1 MIIIIIEL
9 KRMAKRFPKDIY
21 QTIYELNMH
30 QFLST
35 SAKVAHIRAYY
46 LLANTFE
53 FVCFQI
59 NHPDVFLFSQV
70 RSWSFYG
77 LLCIK
82 NMTWWTAKQIDK
94 IIFGSC
100 FKINQSTAL

>member
-1 MIIIIIEL
+1 MIITIIEL
-9 KRMAKRFPKDIY
+9 KGMAKRFPKDIY

-53 FVCFQI
+53 LSNQSSGCI
-59 NHPDVFLFSQV
+59 LVFPSLV
-70 RSWSFYG
+70 ME

-82 NMTWWTAKQIDK
+82 NMTWWTTKQIDK

-100 FKINQSTAL
+100 FKINLSTAL